1 MRLADTDLLLTVEA
15 DDNLPGSEPLVG
27 MGKTVREG
35 QLIAG
40 DVELEQALDLCVTN
54 VVLPDPVL
62 GVRKTSIGI
71 RGGRVV
77 AIGRAGDPRADGGSR
92 FRSAPPPGWCRE
104 KG

>member
-1 MRLADTDLLLTVEA
+1 VRLADTDLLLTVEA